1 MPKANKLERFFSIYR
16 ACARLCGEF
25 VKHMWADISGGIE
38 RYDMLRIHGVD
49 MGERISTFLVGDVDE
64 DSVLVSDQ
72 VLTMWSLIMYA
83 LGVFTGLGIWTVIAS

>member
-1 MPKANKLERFFSIYR
+1 MS
-16 ACARLCGEF
+16 
-25 VKHMWADISGGIE
+25 
-38 RYDMLRIHGVD
+38 
-49 MGERISTFLVGDVDE
+49 ERITTWLLGDVDE

>member
-1 MPKANKLERFFSIYR
+1 MVELIFAYHRTYVCRRGEVSEHPR
-16 ACARLCGEF
+16 ACTLR
-25 VKHMWADISGGIE
+25 GIE
-38 RYDMLRIHGVD
+38 RYDMLRIHAVD
-49 MGERISTFLVGDVDE
+49 MGERISTFLLGDVDE

>member
-1 MPKANKLERFFSIYR
+1 MVEQIFAYHRTYVCRRGEVSEHAR
-16 ACARLCGEF
+16 ACTLC
-25 VKHMWADISGGIE
+25 GIE

-49 MGERISTFLVGDVDE
+49 MGERISTFLLGDVDE